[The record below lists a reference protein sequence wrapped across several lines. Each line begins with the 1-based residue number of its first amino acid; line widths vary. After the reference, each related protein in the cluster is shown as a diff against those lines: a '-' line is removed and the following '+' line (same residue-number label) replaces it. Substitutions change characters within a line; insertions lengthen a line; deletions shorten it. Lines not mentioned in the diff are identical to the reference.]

1 MHGQPMGRIH
11 GHTPFATQFPG
22 HGCIYDLTTELSF
35 DSQATWVIDV
45 FGFLFDMIFIS
56 VCTTRDWQTSGRL
69 VQNLNVCTVAKYCL
83 SIFNLCMSGFKSQY
97 NQNRFFLLLVIHY
110 VIKGFIIDTGF
121 KTVHLL
127 LFTSD
132 L

>member
-1 MHGQPMGRIH
+1 MGSPWTEYTATHPI
-11 GHTPFATQFPG
+11 ATQFPG

-56 VCTTRDWQTSGRL
+56 VCTTRHWQTSGRM
-69 VQNLNVCTVAKYCL
+69 VQKLNICTVAKYCL

-97 NQNRFFLLLVIHY
+97 NQIFFLLLVIHY
-110 VIKGFIIDTGF
+110 VIKGFIIDTGLT
-121 KTVHLL
+121 TVHLL

-132 L
+132 LW